1 MKRQNV
7 HSAIG
12 ALTTLFY
19 IHRDTELGIKTLEF
33 YIECG
38 LLENASLIAE
48 IMEETQCYDLLNV
61 IRLFDDLAARRI
73 EDILRGVKS

>member
-7 HSAIG
+7 HSCIG

-19 IHRDTELGIKTLEF
+19 VHKDSEMGIRTLEHYIELG
-33 YIECG
+33 
-38 LLENASLIAE
+38 LLNDKKLIAE
-48 IMEETQCYDLLNV
+48 IMEQTQCCDLLNV

-73 EDILRGVKS
+73 EDILRGV